1 MTFEKWMTAV
11 DAAVGDIAFG
21 LSVHDLPDIDFRS
34 LYEDEAT
41 PEEAARE
48 ALDGADFPFD
58 VDDLFA
64 GDDED
69 EGFTAFDEL
78 APLDWLE

>member
-1 MTFEKWMTAV
+1 MTFEKWMAAV
-11 DAAVGDIAFG
+11 DVAVGDIAFG

-34 LYEDEAT
+34 LYEDGAT
-41 PEEAARE
+41 PEAVARE

-64 GDDED
+64 IDDD
-69 EGFTAFDEL
+69 AGFMAFDEL
-78 APLDWLE
+78 AGLDWLE

>member
-34 LYEDEAT
+34 LYAAGETAQT
-41 PEEAARE
+41 AAEEA
-48 ALDGADFPFD
+48 LVGADFPF
-58 VDDLFA
+58 
-64 GDDED
+64 E
-69 EGFTAFDEL
+69 EL
-78 APLDWLE
+78 GYID